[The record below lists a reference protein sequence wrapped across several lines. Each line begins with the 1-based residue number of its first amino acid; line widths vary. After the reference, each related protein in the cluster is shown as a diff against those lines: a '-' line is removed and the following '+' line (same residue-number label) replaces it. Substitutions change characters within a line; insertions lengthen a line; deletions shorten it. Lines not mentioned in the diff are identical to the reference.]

1 MSADNGIYLVQFK
14 DGWRVAHLQGIDSI
28 YWHPTCCDN
37 PDVHETYACNLA
49 EANSIEDI
57 YYHEQCSNCC
67 TIDPEWERREDINLD
82 TIAQMFKQSYLFE
95 TEEDAMIQADILY
108 SEILGN
114 DFGGI
119 VEYGIQKINGLE
131 NFDFPTKG
139 TI

>member
-14 DGWRVAHLQGIDSI
+14 DGWRVAHLQGIDSM

-37 PDVHETYACNLA
+37 PDI
-49 EANSIEDI
+49 IEENELDMNGEGIAHGI
-57 YYHEQCSNCC
+57 YFYDKCQNCG
-67 TIDPEWERREDINLD
+67 IVEPEWERREDINLNI
-82 TIAQMFKQSYLFE
+82 IAQMFKQSYLFE

-131 NFDFPTKG
+131 DFEFPTKENV
-139 TI
+139 

>member
-14 DGWRVAHLQGIDSI
+14 DGWRVAHLQGIDGI
-28 YWHPTCCDN
+28 YWHPTCCNN
-37 PDVHETYACNLA
+37 PNIIDSPLK
-49 EANSIEDI
+49 EDFCLPN
-57 YYHEQCSNCC
+57 YHSYHDHCKNCGI
-67 TIDPEWERREDINLD
+67 TDPEFEQRDYINLD

-119 VEYGIQKINGLE
+119 VEYGIQKIN
-131 NFDFPTKG
+131 
-139 TI
+139 